1 MIQFILKRLILGI
14 FVIFVATLV
23 VFLMARLSG
32 DPRTVYLDEYATQKQ
47 WDEWGEMM
55 GLDKPIMVQ
64 YGIWAWNALRGDF
77 GNSTSAHRPAFEA
90 VVERIPATLQLTA
103 GGFAFAMLVG
113 IPLGVLSAVKR
124 GSGWDYMGRT
134 FALFGQA
141 LPPFWIGIMG
151 IMIFS
156 IQLELL
162 PFGRRGDW
170 THYVLPSI
178 TLGWLAAAGMLRLV
192 RSAMLDSLDSE
203 YVRFARAK
211 GVSGRSIVW
220 KHAFRNA
227 LIAPLTYAG
236 LLLAAFITG
245 AVITETVFAWPGL
258 GRLAVQSVMNNDF
271 PVLTAVVVL
280 LSGIYLAANL
290 IVDVLYAVVD
300 PRIRLE

>member
-1 MIQFILKRLILGI
+1 
-14 FVIFVATLV
+14 
-23 VFLMARLSG
+23 
-32 DPRTVYLDEYATQKQ
+32 VYLDEYATQKQ

>member
-1 MIQFILKRLILGI
+1 MARFILRRTLLGI
-14 FVIFVATLV
+14 FVIFFATLL
-23 VFLMARLSG
+23 VFVMSRLSG
-32 DPRTVYLDEYATQKQ
+32 DPRTVYLDEYATKKQ
-47 WDEWGEMM
+47 WDEWGERM
-55 GLDKPIMVQ
+55 GLDRPLMVQ
-64 YGIWAWNALRGDF
+64 YGIWAGRALKGDF
-77 GNSTSAHRPAFEA
+77 GDSISAHRPAFDA

-103 GGFAFAMLVG
+103 GAFAFTMLVG
-113 IPLGVLSAVKR
+113 VPLGVLSAVKR
-124 GSGWDYMGRT
+124 GSFLDYIGRT

-141 LPPFWIGIMG
+141 LPPFWVGIMG
-151 IMIFS
+151 ILIFS
-156 IQLELL
+156 VWLDVL

-170 THYVLPSI
+170 THYVLPSV

-211 GVSGRSIVW
+211 GVSGRSVVW
-220 KHAFRNA
+220 KHALRNA

-271 PVLTAVVVL
+271 PVLTSVVVL
-280 LSGIYLAANL
+280 LSGIYVLANL
-290 IVDVLYAVVD
+290 VVDVLYAYVD